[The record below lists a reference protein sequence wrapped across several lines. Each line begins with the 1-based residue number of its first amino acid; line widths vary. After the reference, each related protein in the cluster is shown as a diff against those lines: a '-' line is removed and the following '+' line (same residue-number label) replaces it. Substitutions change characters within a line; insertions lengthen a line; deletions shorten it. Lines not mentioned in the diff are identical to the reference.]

1 IYHSCG
7 SRKPFASI
15 TTTCTSS
22 FIPYKSKFSQSGKA
36 GNSSLNN
43 FCQSIYTFFRYSS
56 SNEASLKPSSS
67 NSSDSSLT
75 HRPSLHSAELC
86 HKPDG
91 SGSDPTSHEP
101 KNTSIFLSSLS
112 FISLYVLNSI
122 SCPDANSVFKPTS
135 SQFCIIACVRP
146 SKAAGPA

>member
-1 IYHSCG
+1 Y
-7 SRKPFASI
+7 F
-15 TTTCTSS
+15 
-22 FIPYKSKFSQSGKA
+22 
-36 GNSSLNN
+36 
-43 FCQSIYTFFRYSS
+43 S
-56 SNEASLKPSSS
+56 SNHDLLNPYSS
-67 NSSDSSLT
+67 NSSVFSLT
-75 HRPSLHSAELC
+75 HLLHYHSALVC
-86 HKPDG
+86 HNPDG